1 MTKATDGLV
10 LRWVTRERNTN
21 FLTLPALLKLLK
33 IPTLLATL
41 AALAHLSTYLSR
53 AGLAGHASR
62 AGHCS
67 IVCVPLVVTVT
78 LLKKRRGFYRT
89 VQEVL
94 RFILQDTFL

>member
-1 MTKATDGLV
+1 M
-10 LRWVTRERNTN
+10 
-21 FLTLPALLKLLK
+21 TLPALLKLLK

-67 IVCVPLVVTVT
+67 IACVPLVATVT
-78 LLKKRRGFYRT
+78 LLKQTVGVFIEPSKRYYVLFFRT
-89 VQEVL
+89 L
-94 RFILQDTFL
+94 SFGPSFPITR